1 MTSNSTHEGKESF
14 FVRFARDYGWRAY
27 AIPVLAVITIWVL
40 FDVFISSPA
49 TEPTASQ
56 DNLSQNADT
65 QVDTTPETTEP
76 QEDAPRAPNLANSQP
91 REIPL
96 TELPA
101 GGRYTQTGEGTY
113 RAVGTPG
120 AEVGEGK
127 ERTYTYVVEIEEGVD
142 AAAYGGGDAFAK
154 MVDATLANPKGWT
167 HDGKYK
173 FVHVKP
179 DQNPD
184 FHFQLTSLDT
194 THATCGHDLGMETS
208 CFYSDGGR
216 IVINESRWVR
226 GAAPFE
232 GDLGAY
238 RQYLLNHELGHGLG
252 FAAHE
257 PCLDSGQLAPI
268 MMQQTL
274 SVSNDEL
281 FSIDPNEVY
290 EKDGKTCRPNP
301 WPYPHA

>member
-1 MTSNSTHEGKESF
+1 MTNNSTHLGKESF

-27 AIPVLAVITIWVL
+27 AIPVLAVITVWVL
-40 FDVFISSPA
+40 FDVFLRPTN
-49 TEPTASQ
+49 TEQTASNQ
-56 DNLSQNADT
+56 PVGQQEAA
-65 QVDTTPETTEP
+65 TTETSLVEP
-76 QEDAPRAPNLANSQP
+76 PRAPNPADSKP
-91 REIPL
+91 RDIPL

-101 GGRYTQTGEGTY
+101 GGKYTQTGKGTY
-113 RAVGTPG
+113 KIVGTAG
-120 AEVGEGK
+120 AQAGEGK
-127 ERTYTYVVEIEEGVD
+127 EKTYTYVVEVEEGVD
-142 AAAYGGGDAFAK
+142 ATAYGGGDAFAR
-154 MVDATLANPKGWT
+154 MVDATLANPKGWAK
-167 HDGKYK
+167 DGKFK
-173 FVHVKP
+173 FVHVKA

-184 FHFQLTSLDT
+184 FRFQLTSIDT

-216 IVINESRWVR
+216 VVINESRWVR

-257 PCLDSGQLAPI
+257 SCKDSGALAPI

-274 SVSNDEL
+274 SLSNDEL
-281 FSIDPNEVY
+281 SSIDPQEVY
-290 EKDGKTCRPNP
+290 KKDGKVCRPNP